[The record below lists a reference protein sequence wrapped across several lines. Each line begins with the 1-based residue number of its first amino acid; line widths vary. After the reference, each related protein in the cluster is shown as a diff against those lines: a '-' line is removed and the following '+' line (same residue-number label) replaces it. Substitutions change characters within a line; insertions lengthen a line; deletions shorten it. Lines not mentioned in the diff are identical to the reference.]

1 MTGVVWRS
9 GNYIDRF
16 RDRFTVITRQR
27 FWKENL
33 ETMTIVQ
40 VPLFVSQTLIMRG
53 ISIMGFKR
61 RRGDWKEDGKSLPQT
76 SEAARG
82 ELSVLANQKALSDL
96 ATNQSREY

>member
-1 MTGVVWRS
+1 M
-9 GNYIDRF
+9 
-16 RDRFTVITRQR
+16 ITRQR
-27 FWKENL
+27 FEEENL

-82 ELSVLANQKALSDL
+82 ELSGLANQRALSDL
-96 ATNQSREY
+96 ATNQTPSREY